1 MGLLRKQ
8 IILVGDSA
16 CGKSALTLRLTHAL
30 FAESYIPT
38 TFESRSTVIE
48 TTEGNTKLVV
58 QDTTGGKDGHELR
71 KLAYEGCHGVVI
83 CFDLTNE
90 RSYQNIETRWMPEI
104 RNMAP
109 AGIPVFLAGCKKDLA
124 DDDTERAVTSELDVQ
139 ELVQRIGALA
149 YFECSAYTN
158 ENVDKLFKDLAEA
171 KTQKQKSN
179 MQKALDT
186 VMSLRKI
193 L

>member
-8 IILVGDSA
+8 LILVGDSG
-16 CGKSALTLRLTHAL
+16 CGKSALALRLTHAL

-38 TFESRSTVIE
+38 TFESRSTVID
-48 TTEGNTKLVV
+48 TAEGNTKIVL

-71 KLAYEGCHGVVI
+71 KLAYQGCHGVVI

-90 RSYQNIETRWMPEI
+90 SSYQNIETHWVPEI
-104 RNMAP
+104 QSMAP
-109 AGIPVFLAGCKKDLA
+109 AGIPVFLAGCKKDVA
-124 DDDTERAVTSELDVQ
+124 DGTVRCISEQSVQ
-139 ELVQRIGALA
+139 DLVQRIGALA

-171 KTQKQKSN
+171 KSQKQKSN
-179 MQKALDT
+179 VRKALDH
-186 VMSLRKI
+186 VKSLRKI